1 MVDIGGLTMLWT
13 LKSFLLVLAVVIVTG
28 LLVITNCPLA
38 VRGDLLS
45 TGYEGQAF
53 ERGPGGGIGPLI
65 QGVALTFVKED
76 GSHTFESI
84 TDSQGRYRMPLAP
97 GRYWV
102 RAVHQAYEDYVSI
115 PGFFVV
121 PAGQGFQTGNVFLRQ
136 PKVTTLLTVRHA
148 DRTAEDDLTSAGQQ
162 RAQQLAEVARKAGV
176 TAIYT
181 TDFQRTR
188 KTAQPLADLLKLE
201 PVIYDSPIALVNQVL
216 ADHAGDV
223 VLVVGHGPSVP
234 IIAKTFGAAIPTT
247 LFDDFDNMLVVTRK
261 LRAATATAVN
271 LQYGASIEPDD
282 PSTASAYATT
292 TILLVR
298 NSEGGQSGG
307 RRAENLK
314 EVVRK
319 AHVTNSPVGT
329 TTLYASQQTGAQQI
343 LQPLASYLNLA
354 INPYSSNDLETFVNR
369 VKTNHVGKLVVV
381 AANAGTTRQIL
392 SLLKASPYPVV
403 LPAEY
408 DDLLVL
414 TFESPDQVKVVD
426 LQYGDPSPFPQL
438 VSRGT
443 ELYTANGKQWV
454 RYKLAIAN
462 SGNFSADLFT
472 LAPNLPPCGLNTNA
486 SRTWVDIYNSAT
498 NQRIYGFCAF
508 TSPQDLGSLWF
519 AVEQGTTAPQQV
531 HIVLTDRRANITYR
545 SNPVTLR

>member
-1 MVDIGGLTMLWT
+1 MLRA
-13 LKSFLLVLAVVIVTG
+13 LKSFLLVLAVVIAAG
-28 LLVITNCPLA
+28 LLVITNCPLP
-38 VRGDLLS
+38 VRGDSLS
-45 TGYEGQAF
+45 TGYAGQAF
-53 ERGPGGGIGPLI
+53 ERNPGGGIGPPI

-84 TDSQGRYRMPLAP
+84 TDSQGRYHLPLAP

-102 RAVHQAYEDYVSI
+102 RAAHQAYEDYVSI

-121 PAGQGFQTGNVFLRQ
+121 PADQGFQIGNVFLRQ
-136 PKVTTLLTVRHA
+136 PKVTTLLVVRHA
-148 DRTAEDDLTSAGQQ
+148 DRTAEDDLTTAGQQ

-188 KTAQPLADLLKLE
+188 KTAQPLADLLKLQ
-201 PVIYDSPIALVNQVL
+201 PVVYDSLTALVNQVL

-234 IIAKTFGAAIPTT
+234 AIAKTFGAVIPTT
-247 LFDDFDNMLVVTRK
+247 PFDDFDNLLVVTRK

-271 LQYGASIEPDD
+271 LQYGASVEPDN

-292 TILLVR
+292 TVLLVR
-298 NSEGGQSGG
+298 NSEGGQSGS

-319 AHVTNSPVGT
+319 AHVTNSPVGA
-329 TTLYASQQTGAQQI
+329 TTLYASQQTGSQQI

-354 INPYSSNDLETFVNR
+354 ITPYSYRPNDLEAFVNR
-369 VKTNHVGKLVVV
+369 IKTNHSGKLIVV
-381 AANAGTTRQIL
+381 AADTGTTKQLL
-392 SLLKASPYPVV
+392 SLLKATPYPVV
-403 LPAEY
+403 IPTEY

-414 TFESPDQVKVVD
+414 TFEPPDQVKVID

-462 SGNFSADLFT
+462 SDNFPPDLFT
-472 LAPNLPPCGLNTNA
+472 SAPDLPPCGLNTNA

-508 TSPQDLGSLWF
+508 TSPRDLGSLWF

-531 HIVLTDRRANITYR
+531 HIVLTDRRANTTYR
-545 SNPVTLR
+545 SNSVTLR